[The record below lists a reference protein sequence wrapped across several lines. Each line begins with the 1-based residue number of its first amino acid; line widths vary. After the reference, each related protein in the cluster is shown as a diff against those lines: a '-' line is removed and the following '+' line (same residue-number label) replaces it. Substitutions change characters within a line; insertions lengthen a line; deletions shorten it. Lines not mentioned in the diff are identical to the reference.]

1 MSPYLPYFL
10 EINYSMHINP
20 IRLKW
25 VPIWHPLPLSLYLRH
40 GFCSEYEDV
49 AANRVKQ
56 QFKITKQVY
65 ISLFVIGCWLALKFI
80 CSANCF
86 VQYCTLK
93 KGENIFICWVFA
105 VSCKRTN
112 CCNSVKIAIIFSLL
126 LSWLML
132 LLYQKMSWRY
142 S

>member
-1 MSPYLPYFL
+1 MVFTLFSEMGLSLYLSQGDVFMVQRFFRSHFGL
-10 EINYSMHINP
+10 LVNP

-65 ISLFVIGCWLALKFI
+65 ISLFVIGC
-80 CSANCF
+80 
-86 VQYCTLK
+86 
-93 KGENIFICWVFA
+93 
-105 VSCKRTN
+105 
-112 CCNSVKIAIIFSLL
+112 
-126 LSWLML
+126 
-132 LLYQKMSWRY
+132 
-142 S
+142 

>member
-1 MSPYLPYFL
+1 MPYFL

-20 IRLKW
+20 IRLEW
-25 VPIWHPLPLSLYLRH
+25 VPIWYPPCRFLFIWGMIFALNMRMWRRIGLNNNSK
-40 GFCSEYEDV
+40 F
-49 AANRVKQ
+49 
-56 QFKITKQVY
+56 TKQVY

-93 KGENIFICWVFA
+93 KVENIFICWVFA